1 MQMDARESFIKMTL
15 DEDKRLRRLNGSL
28 APSAKRLERAAN
40 TSPYDTC

>member
-1 MQMDARESFIKMTL
+1 MGSVTVLNHMTT
-15 DEDKRLRRLNGSL
+15 DPMVDPIDGSL